1 MSLVGEV
8 LKRRL
13 IPWMGGYLVTGFVVL
28 EAADQMVG
36 YDMVPEVVYRVTFT
50 LYAWG
55 VLVAMILAWYHGEK
69 GPQKPERG
77 EVTALTVI
85 ILGAL
90 INSVFVAVRN
100 RPVDLAEG
108 LGGLDARRVA
118 ILYMADASGPGDLG
132 YVADGMTEAL
142 IERLGAV
149 RELDVVSRNGVA
161 QFRDSEIEYDSI
173 ARALQ
178 VGTLV
183 DGSVQDVGDRIQVSV
198 QMIDGLSGAAFD
210 RTSLRLP
217 KTEVIALQDSVAE
230 EVSRF
235 LRIRL
240 GEEVRLRERRT
251 GTSSTEAWS
260 LAQRAEREL
269 KGAGD
274 LLSDGNA
281 QGAWEAYGGADEF
294 AAAAAEADREWA
306 EPHILRGEAAYRRSR
321 LLGGEPTEAG
331 EFIEVALG
339 HAEAALE
346 LDPGSARA
354 LEIRGTATYWGWLL
368 GLEEDPLARG
378 DQLEAARTDLEDAIQ
393 ADPTLASAHSTL
405 SHLYYQVDDVSA
417 AVLAARAAYE
427 EDAYLEVADV
437 VLRRLYAGSFDL
449 SQFRE
454 ARRWCEEGFRRFPD
468 DWNFTECRLWL
479 MITEGTDPVPDR
491 AWALRD
497 TLIRLVPEEQR
508 EFRSKL
514 GGLIVGGVLRRAQLA
529 DSAEVVL
536 TSSRGDFLIDPE
548 QELMGYEAAIRS
560 ATGDVDGAIEL
571 LKRYVS
577 ANSEHRFDVGGNLHW
592 FWQPVSDHPDFR
604 TILGR
609 D

>member
-85 ILGAL
+85 ILGAV
-90 INSVFVAVRN
+90 INSGFVAVRN

-118 ILYMADASGPGDLG
+118 ILYMEDASGAGDLG

-161 QFRDSEIEYDSI
+161 QFQGSDIEYDSI

-183 DGSVQDVGDRIQVSV
+183 DGTVQDVGDRIQVSV

-251 GTSSTEAWS
+251 GTASTEAWS
-260 LAQRAEREL
+260 LAQRAQSGGKPPTGDPVFSGVSPWRPAPSSRWRWATPRPPWGWIPAAL
-269 KGAGD
+269 APWRSGVRPPTGAG
-274 LLSDGNA
+274 SSGSRRTR
-281 QGAWEAYGGADEF
+281 WPEAINSRPPGPTWRTPFRPTPRWQAPT
-294 AAAAAEADREWA
+294 APSPISITRWMTS
-306 EPHILRGEAAYRRSR
+306 RRPFWLPGR
-321 LLGGEPTEAG
+321 PTRRMRIWRWPTWSCAG
-331 EFIEVALG
+331 C
-339 HAEAALE
+339 
-346 LDPGSARA
+346 
-354 LEIRGTATYWGWLL
+354 T
-368 GLEEDPLARG
+368 
-378 DQLEAARTDLEDAIQ
+378 
-393 ADPTLASAHSTL
+393 
-405 SHLYYQVDDVSA
+405 
-417 AVLAARAAYE
+417 
-427 EDAYLEVADV
+427 
-437 VLRRLYAGSFDL
+437 
-449 SQFRE
+449 
-454 ARRWCEEGFRRFPD
+454 
-468 DWNFTECRLWL
+468 
-479 MITEGTDPVPDR
+479 TDPVPDR

-497 TLIRLVPEEQR
+497 TLTQLVPEEQR
-508 EFRSKL
+508 EFRTKL

-536 TSSRGDFLIDPE
+536 TSSRGDYLIDPE

-560 ATGDVDGAIEL
+560 STGDVDGAIEL

-592 FWQPVSDHPDFR
+592 FWRPVSDHPDFR